1 MPTYTYKCSKCNER
15 FELFSTV
22 SDYDPNPKCTECKS
36 KKTERCFLEDVST
49 ISGSVKKADSELGTI
64 GDLAN
69 RNRDKLSDDEKV
81 HLHNKHNSYKEQP
94 IENLPKGM
102 KQIKKPK
109 KKIKWT

>member
-1 MPTYTYKCSKCNER
+1 MPEYTYQCENCESVFTVICSISNYKKH
-15 FELFSTV
+15 
-22 SDYDPNPKCTECKS
+22 PKCDCGS
-36 KKTERCFLEDVST
+36 KKTIRRYVDDCLT
-49 ISGSVKKADSELGTI
+49 INGSVKKADSELKTI

-94 IENLPKGM
+94 IDKLPSGM